1 MSVFALITELYFIE
15 KISFASEQQ
24 QLYTSPEVIAAVA
37 TIYRPQ
43 FPVVCRMLTLKQI
56 FNF

>member
-15 KISFASEQQ
+15 KISFASGQL

-37 TIYRPQ
+37 TIYRYNY
-43 FPVVCRMLTLKQI
+43 L
-56 FNF
+56 